1 MLGMTPQPS
10 KPDPADFEAT
20 PATPEGGPFARLD
33 LAARWH
39 SLRRT
44 AALAGVATALVLGVV
59 WGWPAALIVA
69 GLLLVPIVDSG
80 YRGRRPGTSQ
90 LTSMLID
97 STIAGA
103 CLLLIQVPALAA
115 AVPFTYFATA
125 AGLFLTRVRALLAVA
140 YSAVWMVGLVLLPAM
155 LPARLESPP
164 VRTALVGSIVT
175 GLFALLLV
183 TLVVA
188 VAHRLR
194 TFDAVR
200 ERRLRYAAAL
210 TECSQAFLAGRG
222 DAAIE
227 AALEA
232 LQQATDASAVFIEV
246 NVDDPALGSCS
257 QLTHEVVAP
266 DSEPDPEGYWAMVP
280 WAKMPACHAHLS
292 QGLPFGFHVA
302 ELTGEERALY
312 EGTDIKSE
320 LDVPIMIDGT
330 FVGLLGFSD
339 LHVERLWDPD
349 EVHMLGMAAQMIA
362 AFWQRQSA
370 HRQLEELI
378 RSKDE
383 FIASVSH
390 ELRTPLTAVV
400 GLAHELRS
408 DWERFGDGE
417 GRELVSIIAEQS
429 SDVANIVQDLLVAAR
444 ADIGVL
450 TVFPE
455 AVDMGAEVERA
466 VAECDPADR
475 GRVAVDMNGGAKA
488 WADPARVRQI
498 LRNLLS
504 NAVRYGGEHV
514 AVRAR
519 RQGPVL
525 RLDVVDDGGG
535 LPEEEREAI
544 FDAYHRAHEHRGQPG
559 SVGLGLTVSRK
570 LARLMGGDLVYGYA
584 GGESVF
590 SLTLPADDQARSEPV

>member
-1 MLGMTPQPS
+1 MTPQPS
-10 KPDPADFEAT
+10 KPDPADFEAL

-33 LAARWH
+33 LASSWH
-39 SLRRT
+39 SLRRR
-44 AALAGVATALVLGVV
+44 AAVAGVATALLFGVV
-59 WGWPAALIVA
+59 WRWPAALIVV
-69 GLLLVPIVDSG
+69 GLLLVPIVDAP

-97 STIAGA
+97 STITGT
-103 CLLLIQVPALAA
+103 CFLLVQVPALAA

-125 AGLFLTRVRALLAVA
+125 AGLFLTRMRALLVVA
-140 YSAVWMVGLVLLPAM
+140 YSAVWMAGLVLLPSV
-155 LPARLESPP
+155 LPSRFMSPP
-164 VRTALVGSIVT
+164 VRTALAGSIVT
-175 GLFALLLV
+175 GLFALMLV

-188 VAHRLR
+188 VAHGLR

-200 ERRLRYAAAL
+200 ERRLRYSTAL
-210 TECSQAFLAGRG
+210 TECSQAFLAARG

-227 AALEA
+227 TALEA
-232 LQQATDASAVFIEV
+232 LQQATDASAVFIEL
-246 NVDDPALGSCS
+246 NVDDPVLGPCS
-257 QLTHEVVAP
+257 ELTHEVVAP
-266 DSEPDPEGYWAMVP
+266 DGEPDPEGYWSMVP
-280 WAKMPACHAHLS
+280 WAKMPACYARLS
-292 QGLPFGFHVA
+292 QGLPFAFHIA
-302 ELTGEERALY
+302 ELTGEERAVY

-320 LDVPIMIDGT
+320 LDIPIMIDGA
-330 FVGLLGFSD
+330 FAGLLGFSD
-339 LHVERLWDPD
+339 LHVERLWEAD
-349 EVHMLGMAAQMIA
+349 EVHMLEMAAQMVG

-455 AVDMGAEVERA
+455 AVDVTAEIERA
-466 VAECDPADR
+466 ISESDPAAG

-488 WADPARVRQI
+488 WADPARLRQI
-498 LRNLLS
+498 LRNLLT

-514 AVRAR
+514 TVRAR
-519 RQGPVL
+519 RQGPLL

-590 SLTLPADDQARSEPV
+590 SLTLPADDQVRSEPV